1 MLLINEQVQPKV
13 DKALILSDLLVA
25 QGAIKEEES
34 LRKQLEYLTMWG
46 NYDEPEG
53 QILTRMHCIITPDF
67 APYSFNFA
75 LYTRCKPDYE
85 KRYSLTT
92 DWEYGRYMVEQY
104 PELEGRA
111 LYMNG
116 GLIFHG
122 KHDNGGD
129 GGAPTFSVNLTPT
142 SGWSVH
148 T

>member
-13 DKALILSDLLVA
+13 DTALKLSALLVA
-25 QGAIKEEES
+25 QEAIKEEES
-34 LRKQLEYLTMWG
+34 LEKQLEYLTMWG
-46 NYDEPEG
+46 NYDEPE
-53 QILTRMHCIITPDF
+53 RVHCIITPDF

-75 LYTRCKPDYE
+75 LYTPCKPDYE
-85 KRYSLTT
+85 KKYSLAT
-92 DWEYGRYMVEQY
+92 DWEYGRRMVELY

-111 LYMNG
+111 LYMHG

-129 GGAPTFSVNLTPT
+129 GSAPTFSVNLTPT
-142 SGWSVH
+142 NGWAVH